1 MTNKQRQK
9 IQKLLDTHY
18 ALRNTDDELSQNN
31 PDPLLVARIYKENV
45 LFAEIALI
53 CALLSYGN
61 AKMIVKLLQ
70 SLDFGLL
77 THRIDTIQKTSF
89 PHYRF
94 QTREDIQGLFML
106 VKILV
111 ESGGLLHC
119 FMQGYEAYTY
129 NKNKIQWRKSNNP
142 NHAKILCGIY
152 HCIDTLYLLAKT
164 HKIPITQGLRFLL
177 GSSHS
182 SYLLQHHSL
191 LHNASCLKRWN
202 MLLRWLIRKD
212 KLDVGVWD
220 SHLHPSNLILPL
232 DTHTFRICR
241 KIGILQRKS
250 YDLSAALEA
259 TETLALFNP
268 KDPIAYDF
276 ALYRLGQSGIL

>member
-9 IQKLLDTHY
+9 IQQLLDTQY
-18 ALRNTDDELSQNN
+18 SLRNTDDELKQTS
-31 PDPLLVARIYKENV
+31 PDPLLVARIYKEDSH
-45 LFAEIALI
+45 FAEIALI

-77 THRIDTIQKTSF
+77 TRGIDRIQKANF

-94 QTREDIQGLFML
+94 QTSEDIQGLFML
-106 VKILV
+106 VKILL
-111 ESGGLLHC
+111 ESGGLLQC
-119 FMQGYEAYTY
+119 FMQGYESCPHT
-129 NKNKIQWRKSNNP
+129 KSKSQWSKSNNP
-142 NHAKILCGIY
+142 NHAKILSGIY
-152 HCIDTLYLLAKT
+152 YCIDTLHTLANR

-182 SYLLQHHSL
+182 TYLAQYHTIP
-191 LHNASCLKRWN
+191 HNASCLKRWN

-212 KLDVGVWD
+212 RLDVGTWD
-220 SHLHPSNLILPL
+220 SHLQSSNLILPL
-232 DTHTFRICR
+232 DTHTFRICG
-241 KIGILQRKS
+241 KLGILKRKS

-259 TETLALFNP
+259 TDTLALFNP

-276 ALYRLGQSGIL
+276 ALYRLGQNGIL

>member
-1 MTNKQRQK
+1 MINKQRQK
-9 IQKLLDTHY
+9 LQKLLDTHY
-18 ALRNTDDELSQNN
+18 TLRNTENELSQDN
-31 PDPLLVARIYKENV
+31 PDPLLVAKLYQQNPH
-45 LFAEIALI
+45 FAEIALI

-70 SLDFGLL
+70 SLDFELL
-77 THRIDTIQKTSF
+77 TRGIDRIQKTNF

-94 QTREDIQGLFML
+94 QTREDVQGLFVL
-106 VKILV
+106 IKILL
-111 ESGGLLHC
+111 ESGGLFKC
-119 FMQGYEAYTY
+119 FMQGYECYTY
-129 NKNKIQWRKSNNP
+129 KWDKSHNP
-142 NHAKILCGIY
+142 HHAKILCGIY

-182 SYLLQHHSL
+182 SYLLKHHSL
-191 LHNASCLKRWN
+191 PHNASCLKRWN

-212 KLDVGVWD
+212 RLDVGIWD
-220 SHLHPSNLILPL
+220 SHLHPSSLILPL

-241 KIGILQRKS
+241 KLDILQRKS

-259 TETLALFNP
+259 TDTLALFNP
-268 KDPIAYDF
+268 NDPIAYDF
-276 ALYRLGQSGIL
+276 ALYRLGQNGIL